1 MNQLLSKTNRRKL
14 SHFLSAWGAVIS
26 MIVAFAIFSILQP
39 SFFFTLNNVENI
51 LRAAS
56 ITVVIAMG
64 TTFAFSCNVFDL
76 SVGALATLGAAFS
89 LTFMVWYGIPL
100 PLAILLTVAC
110 CMAFGAIN
118 AILVLKFKIPAI
130 LTTLA
135 MQFIMSGLALTY
147 SGGSVINPNRPGANG
162 QEIVMEVPELFWK
175 LGKAPWIY
183 IIMLASV
190 AVVAVFQN
198 YTKHGR
204 YLYMVGA
211 NPEAAKLAGINVTAY
226 RTLAFV
232 VTGVFA
238 ALGGVLIVARA
249 GTVAANAGGS
259 YLMPAM
265 AAVNIGIAVAG
276 VGKPNAI
283 GTFIGA
289 LLIQVVENG
298 LFMLSVPYY
307 SIDIAKGLILILA
320 LLLSNLGTE
329 DK

>member
-1 MNQLLSKTNRRKL
+1 MNQLLSKTNCRKL

-26 MIVAFAIFSILQP
+26 MIVAFVIFSILQP

-100 PLAILLTVAC
+100 PLAILLTVVC

-183 IIMLASV
+183 IIMLASE
-190 AVVAVFQN
+190 AVVAIFQN

-204 YLYMVGA
+204 FLYAMGG
-211 NPEAAKLAGINVTAY
+211 NRQAAKLSGIDVKKYRYLAGMI
-226 RTLAFV
+226 
-232 VTGVFA
+232 TGLFIA
-238 ALGGVLIVARA
+238 IGGILVASR
-249 GTVAANAGGS
+249 GS
-259 YLMPAM
+259 SAQVMCCDNYLMQAL
-265 AAVNIGIAVAG
+265 AAVF
-276 VGKPNAI
+276 VGRSVGGAEKPNAL
-283 GTFIGA
+283 GTLVGA
-289 LLIQVVENG
+289 MLVSTLENG
-298 LFMLSVPYY
+298 LTICAVPYY
-307 SIDIAKGLILILA
+307 ILPAVKGAVLA
-320 LLLSNLGTE
+320 LALMAAYAGKKE
-329 DK
+329 Q

>member
-26 MIVAFAIFSILQP
+26 MIVAFVIFSILQP

-100 PLAILLTVAC
+100 PLAILLTVVC

-135 MQFIMSGLALTY
+135 MQFIMSDLALTY

-190 AVVAVFQN
+190 AVVAIFQN

-283 GTFIGA
+283 GTLIGA

-320 LLLSNLGTE
+320 LLLSNLGAE

>member
-1 MNQLLSKTNRRKL
+1 MNQLLTKANKRKV

-26 MIVAFAIFSILQP
+26 MVAAFAIFSILQP
-39 SFFFTLNNVENI
+39 SFFFTLSNVESI

-64 TTFAFSCNVFDL
+64 STFAFSCNVFDL

-89 LTFMVWYGIPL
+89 LTFMVWYGIPM
-100 PLAILLTVAC
+100 PLAILLTVVC
-110 CMAFGAIN
+110 CMAFGGIN

-135 MQFIMSGLALTY
+135 TQFILSGLALTY

-162 QEIVMEVPELFWK
+162 QEIVMEVPELFWT

-183 IIMLASV
+183 IIMLISV
-190 AVVAVFQN
+190 AVVAIFQN

-226 RTLAFV
+226 RTFAFLA
-232 VTGVFA
+232 TGLFA

-249 GTVAANAGGS
+249 GTVSANAGTS
-259 YLMPAM
+259 YLMPTM

-283 GTFIGA
+283 GTLVGA

-307 SIDIAKGLILILA
+307 SIDIAKGLILVLA
-320 LLLSNLGTE
+320 LLLSSLGSE

>member
-26 MIVAFAIFSILQP
+26 MVVAFAIFSILQP

-211 NPEAAKLAGINVTAY
+211 NPEAAKPAGINVTAY

-283 GTFIGA
+283 GTLIGA

>member
-183 IIMLASV
+183 IIMLASA

-283 GTFIGA
+283 GTLIGA

>member
-26 MIVAFAIFSILQP
+26 MIVAFVIFSILQP

-100 PLAILLTVAC
+100 PLAILLTVVC

-190 AVVAVFQN
+190 AVVAIFQN

-238 ALGGVLIVARA
+238 ALGNPDCGPGRYCGGQRRRILPDARYGGCQHRYCRGRRGQA
-249 GTVAANAGGS
+249 QRHRHPHWRAAHPGG
-259 YLMPAM
+259 
-265 AAVNIGIAVAG
+265 
-276 VGKPNAI
+276 GKRPVYAER
-283 GTFIGA
+283 A
-289 LLIQVVENG
+289 LL
-298 LFMLSVPYY
+298 FY
-307 SIDIAKGLILILA
+307 
-320 LLLSNLGTE
+320 
-329 DK
+329 

>member
-14 SHFLSAWGAVIS
+14 SHVLSAWGAVIS
-26 MIVAFAIFSILQP
+26 MIVAFVIFSILQP

-100 PLAILLTVAC
+100 PLAILLTVVC

-190 AVVAVFQN
+190 AVVAIFQN

-283 GTFIGA
+283 GTLIGA

-320 LLLSNLGTE
+320 LLLSNLGAE

>member
-26 MIVAFAIFSILQP
+26 MIVAFVIFSILQP

-100 PLAILLTVAC
+100 PLAILLTVVC

-147 SGGSVINPNRPGANG
+147 SGGSVING

-190 AVVAVFQN
+190 AVVAIFQN

-283 GTFIGA
+283 GTLIGA

-320 LLLSNLGTE
+320 LLLSNLGAE

>member
-1 MNQLLSKTNRRKL
+1 M
-14 SHFLSAWGAVIS
+14 H
-26 MIVAFAIFSILQP
+26 
-39 SFFFTLNNVENI
+39 
-51 LRAAS
+51 
-56 ITVVIAMG
+56 
-64 TTFAFSCNVFDL
+64 
-76 SVGALATLGAAFS
+76 
-89 LTFMVWYGIPL
+89 
-100 PLAILLTVAC
+100 
-110 CMAFGAIN
+110 
-118 AILVLKFKIPAI
+118 
-130 LTTLA
+130 
-135 MQFIMSGLALTY
+135 
-147 SGGSVINPNRPGANG
+147 
-162 QEIVMEVPELFWK
+162 
-175 LGKAPWIY
+175 
-183 IIMLASV
+183 
-190 AVVAVFQN
+190 
-198 YTKHGR
+198 
-204 YLYMVGA
+204 
-211 NPEAAKLAGINVTAY
+211 VTAY

-283 GTFIGA
+283 GTLIGA

-320 LLLSNLGTE
+320 LLLSNLGAE

>member
-26 MIVAFAIFSILQP
+26 MIVAFVIFSILQP

-100 PLAILLTVAC
+100 PLAILLTVVC

-190 AVVAVFQN
+190 AVVAIFQN

-283 GTFIGA
+283 GTLSGA

-320 LLLSNLGTE
+320 LLLSNLGAE

>member
-1 MNQLLSKTNRRKL
+1 MNKLISKNRKL
-14 SHFLSAWGAVIS
+14 SISRFLSAWGAVLS
-26 MIVAFAIFSILQP
+26 MVLAFAIFSILQP
-39 SFFFTLNNVENI
+39 EFFCTWSNIQSI

-64 TTFAFSCNVFDL
+64 TTFAFSCGVFDL
-76 SVGALATLGAAFS
+76 SVGSIATLGAAFA
-89 LTFMVWYGIPL
+89 LTFMVWYGMPM
-100 PLAILLTVAC
+100 PLAILMTILAC
-110 CMAFGAIN
+110 MLFGALN
-118 AILVLKFKIPAI
+118 ALLVLKFKIPAI
-130 LTTLA
+130 LATLA
-135 MQFIMSGLALTY
+135 TQFILSGLALTY

-162 QEIVMEVPELFWK
+162 QQIVMEVPELFWK

-183 IIMLASV
+183 IIMLAAV
-190 AVVAVFQN
+190 AIVAIFQN

-226 RTLAFV
+226 RTMAFLA
-232 VTGVFA
+232 TGLFA
-238 ALGGVLIVARA
+238 ALGGILIVSRA
-249 GTVAANAGGS
+249 GTVAANAGDS
-259 YLMPAM
+259 NLMPAI

-283 GTFIGA
+283 GTLVGA
-289 LLIQVVENG
+289 LLLQVVENG

-307 SIDIAKGLILILA
+307 SINIAKGVILVLA
-320 LLLSNLGTE
+320 LMLSNLGQN

>member
-26 MIVAFAIFSILQP
+26 MIVAFVIFSILQP

-89 LTFMVWYGIPL
+89 LTFMGWYGIPL
-100 PLAILLTVAC
+100 PLAILLTVGC

-190 AVVAVFQN
+190 AVVAIFQN

-283 GTFIGA
+283 GTLIGA

-320 LLLSNLGTE
+320 LLLSNLGAE

>member
-1 MNQLLSKTNRRKL
+1 MNQLLSKTNCRKL

-26 MIVAFAIFSILQP
+26 MIVAFVIFSILQP

-100 PLAILLTVAC
+100 PLAILLTVVC

-190 AVVAVFQN
+190 AVVAIFQN

-283 GTFIGA
+283 GTLIGA

-320 LLLSNLGTE
+320 LLLSNLGAE

>member
-26 MIVAFAIFSILQP
+26 MIVAFVIFSILQP

-100 PLAILLTVAC
+100 PLAILLTVVC

-190 AVVAVFQN
+190 AVVAIFQI

-283 GTFIGA
+283 GTLIGA

-320 LLLSNLGTE
+320 LLLSNLGAE

>member
-1 MNQLLSKTNRRKL
+1 
-14 SHFLSAWGAVIS
+14 
-26 MIVAFAIFSILQP
+26 
-39 SFFFTLNNVENI
+39 
-51 LRAAS
+51 
-56 ITVVIAMG
+56 MG

-100 PLAILLTVAC
+100 PLAILLTVVC

-190 AVVAVFQN
+190 AVVAIFQN

-283 GTFIGA
+283 GTLIGA

-320 LLLSNLGTE
+320 LLLSNLGAE

>member
-26 MIVAFAIFSILQP
+26 MIVAFVIFSILQP

-89 LTFMVWYGIPL
+89 LTFMVWYGIPV
-100 PLAILLTVAC
+100 PLAILLTVVC

-190 AVVAVFQN
+190 AVVAIFQN

-211 NPEAAKLAGINVTAY
+211 NPEAAKLAGIKVNAY

-283 GTFIGA
+283 GTLIGA

-320 LLLSNLGTE
+320 LLLSNLGAE